1 MQAGKGNLILSQL
14 ANVEFLHDLDLER
27 TPRSSDSVC
36 EITIRAGQTDPG
48 SSGIDLGQRD
58 RPLLLKLCSAAPKAV
73 ALSLVSNSSLVE
85 GTP

>member
-1 MQAGKGNLILSQL
+1 MSALGGSGRAAPRRKSG
-14 ANVEFLHDLDLER
+14 FDPKR
-27 TPRSSDSVC
+27 TPKSSDSVC

-48 SSGIDLGQRD
+48 SSGIDLSQRD
-58 RPLLLKLCSAAPKAV
+58 RPLLLKLCSAAPEAV